1 MNVQPRQFRVAANRV
16 ELAVFEWPGAAP
28 PLLFVHANGFHA
40 RCWDQVIAHL
50 PGQHC
55 YAIDQRGHGRSDKP
69 NPPYMWRSFGED
81 VAALAGQ
88 IGLTGAI
95 GIGHSLGG
103 HAVTLAAALNPA
115 LFSALLLLD
124 PVIFLQ
130 SQYTGRLKGEHF
142 AARRRAIWES
152 PNAMFE
158 RFKDRLPFSRW
169 EPAVLH
175 DYCDYGLLP
184 TAQGNEYTLACP
196 PTVEADIYA
205 GGTAIESN
213 IYPEI
218 STIQIPVRVVRAGK
232 VQARPAE
239 DLSASPTAP
248 DLATYFQRGTDRY
261 LSDYS
266 HLFPMENPAL
276 VAGYVRELL
285 ADTKLDFVHLN
296 S

>member
-1 MNVQPRQFRVAANRV
+1 MKDQPRQFRVTANGV
-16 ELAVFEWPGAAP
+16 ALAVFEWLGTEP
-28 PLLFVHANGFHA
+28 PLLFVHANSFHA

-69 NPPYMWRSFGED
+69 DPPYAWRSFGED
-81 VAALAGQ
+81 VSALAQ
-88 IGLTGAI
+88 HIGLTGAI

-124 PVIFLQ
+124 PVIFSQ
-130 SQYTGRLKGEHF
+130 SLYTGRLKGEHF
-142 AARRRAIWES
+142 AARRRAVWES
-152 PNAMFE
+152 PDAMFE

-169 EPAVLH
+169 QPAVLR
-175 DYCDYGLLP
+175 DYCNYGLLP
-184 TAQGNEYTLACP
+184 TVQGNGYMLACP
-196 PTVEADIYA
+196 PTIEADIYA
-205 GGTAIESN
+205 GGTALESN

-218 STIQIPVRVVRAGK
+218 STIQIPVRVLRAGA

-239 DLSASPTAP
+239 DLSSSPTAP
-248 DLATYFQRGTDRY
+248 DLATYFQRGIDTH

-276 VAGYVRELL
+276 VARYIQELS
-285 ADTKLDFVHLN
+285 ADIKAAQLPG
-296 S
+296 